1 MLHGLLRNLSLCSL
15 WHLHALCVQKNFHR
29 FTLSDDMLENDQ
41 IKLLLSSI
49 TLNDDKAAYKQLF
62 LLLHS
67 RLKQFAY
74 SILKSNEEAE
84 ELVSDLFIRI
94 WEKRSQLSKIQSPLL
109 YFYTSTKNLAFTRL
123 GKIKKQQSLPV
134 EEWLVQLNSIY
145 FDPEQL
151 MMTEDMLRQIKQAI
165 NELPPRCRIIF
176 KLVKEDG
183 LKYKEVAE
191 LLHLS
196 VKTIEA
202 QMAIALRR
210 IGKCMHLDIKPAH
223 SSALSLKK

>member
-109 YFYTSTKNLAFTRL
+109 YFYTSTKKPGIHPP
-123 GKIKKQQSLPV
+123 GKNKKATIITGRRMAGTAQQHLFRSRTT
-134 EEWLVQLNSIY
+134 
-145 FDPEQL
+145 D
-151 MMTEDMLRQIKQAI
+151 DDRRHA
-165 NELPPRCRIIF
+165 PP
-176 KLVKEDG
+176 DQTS
-183 LKYKEVAE
+183 
-191 LLHLS
+191 H
-196 VKTIEA
+196 
-202 QMAIALRR
+202 Q
-210 IGKCMHLDIKPAH
+210 
-223 SSALSLKK
+223 

>member
-1 MLHGLLRNLSLCSL
+1 
-15 WHLHALCVQKNFHR
+15 
-29 FTLSDDMLENDQ
+29 MLENDH
-41 IKLLLSSI
+41 IRRLLTAI
-49 TLNDDKAAYKQLF
+49 ALNNDQAAYKELF
-62 LLLHS
+62 ILLHS

-74 SILKSNEEAE
+74 SILKSTEESE

-94 WEKRSQLSKIQSPLL
+94 WEKRDQLTTIESPLL
-109 YFYTSTKNLAFTRL
+109 YFYTTAKNLAFTRL
-123 GKIKKQQSLPV
+123 NKQKRQQSLSA
-134 EEWLVQLNSIY
+134 EDWLVQMNSIY

-151 MMTEDMLRQIKQAI
+151 MMTEEMVRQIKQAV
-165 NELPPRCRIIF
+165 NDLPPRCRIIF
-176 KLVKEDG
+176 KLIKEDG

-210 IGKCMHLDIKPAH
+210 IGKCMHFEVKGFSVTPQTV
-223 SSALSLKK
+223 KK

>member
-1 MLHGLLRNLSLCSL
+1 
-15 WHLHALCVQKNFHR
+15 
-29 FTLSDDMLENDQ
+29 MLENDH
-41 IKLLLSSI
+41 IRRLLTAI
-49 TLNDDKAAYKQLF
+49 ALNNDQAAYKELF
-62 LLLHS
+62 ILLHS

-74 SILKSNEEAE
+74 SILKSNEESE

-94 WEKRSQLSKIQSPLL
+94 WEKRDQLTTIESPLL
-109 YFYTSTKNLAFTRL
+109 YFYTTAKNLAFTRL
-123 GKIKKQQSLPV
+123 NKQKRQQSV
-134 EEWLVQLNSIY
+134 SAEDWLVQMNSIY

-151 MMTEDMLRQIKQAI
+151 MMTEEMVRQIKQAV
-165 NELPPRCRIIF
+165 NDLPPRCRIIF
-176 KLVKEDG
+176 KLIKEDG

-210 IGKCMHLDIKPAH
+210 IGKCMHFEVKGFSTTPQAV
-223 SSALSLKK
+223 KK

>member
-1 MLHGLLRNLSLCSL
+1 MH
-15 WHLHALCVQKNFHR
+15 
-29 FTLSDDMLENDQ
+29 ENDY
-41 IKLLLSSI
+41 IKRLLSAI
-49 TLNDDKAAYKQLF
+49 ALNNDQVSYKELF
-62 LLLHS
+62 ILLHS

-74 SILKSNEEAE
+74 SLLKSSEEAE
-84 ELVSDLFIRI
+84 ELVSDVFIRI
-94 WEKRSQLSKIQSPLL
+94 WEKREQLLIIESPLL
-109 YFYTSTKNLAFTRL
+109 YFYTTTKNLALNRL
-123 GKIKKQQSLPV
+123 NKQKRVQNQSP

-151 MMTEDMLRQIKQAI
+151 MMTEEMVRQIRQAV
-165 NELPPRCRIIF
+165 NNLPPRCRLIF

-183 LKYKEVAE
+183 LKYREVAE

-210 IGKCMHLDIKPAH
+210 LGKCMQLEIKSLLP
-223 SSALSLKK
+223 SSASLKKS